1 MMKHLQRHV
10 IGYATVLG
18 AMLGSIGER
27 LADPSPLGRRAIAE
41 MAVAA
46 LATGCA
52 TITAYRSQ
60 SGKNDSNEKAPT
72 PPTPPPSPA

>member
-27 LADPSPLGRRAIAE
+27 LADPAPLGKRAIAE
-41 MAVAA
+41 MTVAA

-52 TITAYRSQ
+52 TITAYRSV
-60 SGKNDSNEKAPT
+60 SGKSSNENPPAP
-72 PPTPPPSPA
+72 PAPAP